1 MLALLV
7 FAEGFRVLVSFCA
20 IVDITCIHLAMML
33 FSMTPDSVLA
43 VFVHYNDI
51 KEL

>member
-1 MLALLV
+1 
-7 FAEGFRVLVSFCA
+7 
-20 IVDITCIHLAMML
+20 MML